1 MADIRL
7 IHPFAMFVFGPS
19 QCGKSHFVCDL
30 IRHRHE
36 AIVPIPR
43 TVIWAYKYA
52 NDKLDSML
60 KQGT

>member
-1 MADIRL
+1 MV
-7 IHPFAMFVFGPS
+7 VFGAS
-19 QCGKSHFVCDL
+19 QSGKTHFVCDL

-52 NDKLDSML
+52 NDKLDSL
-60 KQGT
+60 LQQGA